1 MADYISGH
9 SDNDFSF
16 LQLSNDVK
24 CLIQLPLDLTDLI
37 LLSFFKVDASFD
49 PILHKR
55 LN

>member
-16 LQLSNDVK
+16 LQLWNYVK
-24 CLIQLPLDLTDLI
+24 CLIQLPLDLTELI
-37 LLSFFKVDASFD
+37 LLSFLKVDASFD
-49 PILHKR
+49 HILQKW